1 MVPRRLFSLLCL
13 FATKHGRPTKQHSQ
27 HNAQQ
32 TEISS
37 TRVLCD
43 NYDFTARR
51 NDKKKRSRGLVIV
64 SQESHVA
71 VISFSVPKEEE
82 EKEKKR
88 TKRKKESSQTSSH
101 TTQVTNNKHT
111 DNSDT
116 EQNKQP
122 QNTTRQKT
130 EKHKKTNKHNQ
141 SFAALG
147 FLVLLF
153 AGSAIIKFLL
163 VLNSSRADSDREQ
176 KQSACFWHN
185 SRLQNQQ
192 ITATRAL
199 HSFK

>member
-1 MVPRRLFSLLCL
+1 VSILAPHGSETLVQPACL

-82 EKEKKR
+82 EKGEEEDKEKE
-88 TKRKKESSQTSSH
+88 RKFANKFSHNTS
-101 TTQVTNNKHT
+101 
-111 DNSDT
+111 
-116 EQNKQP
+116 NKQ
-122 QNTTRQKT
+122 QT
-130 EKHKKTNKHNQ
+130 H
-141 SFAALG
+141 G
-147 FLVLLF
+147 
-153 AGSAIIKFLL
+153 
-163 VLNSSRADSDREQ
+163 
-176 KQSACFWHN
+176 
-185 SRLQNQQ
+185 
-192 ITATRAL
+192 
-199 HSFK
+199 

>member
-116 EQNKQP
+116 EQNKQTP
-122 QNTTRQKT
+122 KQD
-130 EKHKKTNKHNQ
+130 KKNGQTQENKQTQ
-141 SFAALG
+141 SKFRSFRFSGTIVCRKRDYQVLIG
-147 FLVLLF
+147 F
-153 AGSAIIKFLL
+153 KFI
-163 VLNSSRADSDREQ
+163 SSR
-176 KQSACFWHN
+176 F
-185 SRLQNQQ
+185 
-192 ITATRAL
+192 
-199 HSFK
+199 